1 MDNNKRLFVSMRA
14 RMAAVFVL
22 LAAVLPCGAMDL
34 YVVPYVAMDD
44 SVGNIEKDAYP
55 ELNDSVAKIVSAVDS
70 ASLDNVGKVDSVIV
84 ERKKEKRDWSTWRPS
99 AKRAMWLA
107 IVIPGAGQIYNRKYW
122 KLPIVYGGFVGCFY
136 AIRWNNQMFRDY
148 SQAYMDIMDNDPN
161 TQSYNQ
167 FLHLGVTITPENTE
181 HYQDLFRRR
190 KDFYRRYR
198 DLSVFI
204 LVGVYALSVIDAYVD
219 ASLSEFDISPDL
231 SLKIE
236 PAVLNNGTSMNP
248 LKSSSLGF
256 QCLFTF

>member
-1 MDNNKRLFVSMRA
+1 
-14 RMAAVFVL
+14 
-22 LAAVLPCGAMDL
+22 
-34 YVVPYVAMDD
+34 
-44 SVGNIEKDAYP
+44 
-55 ELNDSVAKIVSAVDS
+55 
-70 ASLDNVGKVDSVIV
+70 
-84 ERKKEKRDWSTWRPS
+84 
-99 AKRAMWLA
+99 
-107 IVIPGAGQIYNRKYW
+107 
-122 KLPIVYGGFVGCFY
+122 
-136 AIRWNNQMFRDY
+136 MFRDY

-167 FLHLGVTITPENTE
+167 FLHLGVTITPENTA
-181 HYQDLFRRR
+181 HYQDLFKRR

-204 LVGVYALSVIDAYVD
+204 LIGVYALSVIDAYVD

-236 PAVLNNGTSMNP
+236 PAVLNNGTSINP

>member
-1 MDNNKRLFVSMRA
+1 MRA

-22 LAAVLPCGAMDL
+22 LAAVLPCWAMDL

-84 ERKKEKRDWSTWRPS
+84 KRKKEKRDWSTWRPS

>member
-1 MDNNKRLFVSMRA
+1 MRA

-84 ERKKEKRDWSTWRPS
+84 KRKKEKRDWSTWRPS

-136 AIRWNNQMFRDY
+136 AIRWNNQMFRYY
-148 SQAYMDIMDNDPN
+148 SQAYMYIMDNDPN

>member
-1 MDNNKRLFVSMRA
+1 MRA

-84 ERKKEKRDWSTWRPS
+84 KRKKEKRDWSTWRPS